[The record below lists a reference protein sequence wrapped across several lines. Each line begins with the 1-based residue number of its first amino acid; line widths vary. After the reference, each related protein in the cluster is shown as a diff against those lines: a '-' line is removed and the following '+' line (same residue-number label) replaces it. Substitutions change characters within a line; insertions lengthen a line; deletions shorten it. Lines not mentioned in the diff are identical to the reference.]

1 MRAADRLGVAL
12 ADVSGK
18 GVPAALMVS
27 TLHSAVRLLM
37 GRIGVESRLVER
49 LNSHILASSAPNKF
63 ITLLVGELDAA
74 TGRFVYV
81 NAGHNPGLVI
91 RGGALAERLGP
102 GGLPVG
108 LLPGSTYQSAC
119 VELAPGDLLML
130 YSDGITECLSRAD
143 EEFGETR
150 LVELLLA
157 AAGRPLPEIVRAV
170 ERAVTAFAAGE
181 PQGDDQTLVLLRR
194 AG

>member
-1 MRAADRLGVAL
+1 VAL

-18 GVPAALMVS
+18 GVPAALMVA

-49 LNSHILASSAPNKF
+49 LNGHILASSAPNKF
-63 ITLLVGELDAA
+63 ITLLLGELDAA

-91 RGGALAERLGP
+91 RDGALAERLGP

-108 LLPGSTYQSAC
+108 LLPGSSYRTGC
-119 VELAPGDLLML
+119 LELAPGDLLCL
-130 YSDGITECLSRAD
+130 YSDGITESVSPAD
-143 EEFGETR
+143 EELGEGR
-150 LVELLLA
+150 LIELLLT
-157 AAGRPLPEIVRAV
+157 AAGRPLPEVVRTV

-194 AG
+194 T